1 MNALKDIR
9 VKYKILVLA
18 VILLVT
24 MCIIAA
30 VGIFSNWQSK
40 ESVDRMYN
48 QNLMTTQYLN
58 DMTNLSQTIQSDIDY
73 LELNSLSPENQKI
86 LIDELGNYTDRIAA
100 DGEKIRAI
108 DNSDRAQKALDEL
121 ADNTAAFKEG
131 VKASAGLTS
140 SQEDLQKMLKNLSGA
155 KAISAN
161 IAEIAPDNIQQGK
174 LLFEKSDAV
183 YQRTIKIFTIIIL
196 LGLIIGVGAALW
208 IARSIAT
215 PLEAS
220 VNLLDA
226 VADGDL
232 TGELP
237 PGYAERKDEIG
248 TMVVALERMQESLRG
263 VLHDVQTEAEN
274 ITGMV
279 DEVQKLVGEL
289 NDGAQDMS
297 AATEEMAAGMEET
310 AASTSNLQNLTDT
323 ISDNIR
329 SEAAEAKKSEAY
341 TVEVADRA
349 NGLKSNMDQAQKAAA
364 DVYHT
369 TKSSVESAIEAA
381 KIVDNITSL
390 TQDITD
396 IAGQTNLLA
405 LNAAIEAA
413 RAGEHGRGF
422 SVVADEVR
430 KLAEQSQQTAE
441 KIQSLTG
448 RVTSSVQDLSDGANS
463 LLQFM
468 ENNVNEDY
476 KLINKTADQY
486 LADAEYLRK
495 FSSKSN
501 EASQKIATDVE
512 TMNNAM
518 GEIAKATHEEAAG
531 NTTIAEKVTQVAEK
545 ANAILQKVNASQ
557 DGADKLKNQVAKFKV

>member
-1 MNALKDIR
+1 
-9 VKYKILVLA
+9 
-18 VILLVT
+18 

-30 VGIFSNWQSK
+30 VGIFSNRQSK

-58 DMTNLSQTIQSDIDY
+58 NMTNLSQTIQSDIDY

-86 LIDELGNYTDRIAA
+86 LIDELSDHTDRIAA

-108 DNSDRAQKALDEL
+108 GNNDLAQKLDEL

-131 VKASAGLTS
+131 VEASKGLTS

-174 LLFEKSDAV
+174 LLFEKSDAI
-183 YQRTIKIFTIIIL
+183 YQRTIKIFAIIIL

-237 PGYAERKDEIG
+237 PSYADRKDEIG

-323 ISDNIR
+323 ISDNIC

-364 DVYHT
+364 EVYHT

-381 KIVDNITSL
+381 KVVDNITSL

-476 KLINKTADQY
+476 KLINETADQY

-531 NTTIAEKVTQVAEK
+531 NTTIAEKVTQVADK

>member
-1 MNALKDIR
+1 MKDIR

-73 LELNSLSPENQKI
+73 LELNSMSPENQKI

-237 PGYAERKDEIG
+237 PGYADRKDEIG

-531 NTTIAEKVTQVAEK
+531 NTTIAEKVTQVADK

>member
-18 VILLVT
+18 VILLAT

-30 VGIFSNWQSK
+30 VGIFSNRQSK
-40 ESVDRMYN
+40 EFVDRMYN

-58 DMTNLSQTIQSDIDY
+58 DMTNLSQTLQSDIDY
-73 LELNSLSPENQKI
+73 LELNNLSPENQKI
-86 LIDELGNYTDRIAA
+86 LIDELSDHTDRIAA

-108 DNSDRAQKALDEL
+108 DNNDRAQKALDEL
-121 ADNTAAFKEG
+121 ADSTAAFKEG
-131 VKASAGLTS
+131 VEASKGLTS

-183 YQRTIKIFTIIIL
+183 YQRTIKIFAIIIL

-237 PGYAERKDEIG
+237 PSYADRKDEIG

-323 ISDNIR
+323 VSDNIR

-364 DVYHT
+364 EVYHT

-501 EASQKIATDVE
+501 EASQKIAADVE

-531 NTTIAEKVTQVAEK
+531 NTAIAEKVTQVADK

>member
-30 VGIFSNWQSK
+30 VGIFSNRQSK

-73 LELNSLSPENQKI
+73 LELNNLTPENQKI
-86 LIDELGNYTDRIAA
+86 LIDELSSYTDRIAA

-121 ADNTAAFKEG
+121 ADNTAAFKAG
-131 VKASAGLTS
+131 VKATEGLTG

-155 KAISAN
+155 KAISAS

-174 LLFEKSDAV
+174 LLFEKSDEV
-183 YQRTIKIFTIIIL
+183 YQRTIKIFMAIIL

-232 TGELP
+232 TRELP
-237 PGYAERKDEIG
+237 PGYADRKDEIG
-248 TMVVALERMQESLRG
+248 TMVAALERMQESLRG

-279 DEVQKLVGEL
+279 TEVQKLVGEL

-364 DVYHT
+364 EVYHT
-369 TKSSVESAIEAA
+369 TKSSVENAIEAA

-390 TQDITD
+390 TGDITD

-501 EASQKIATDVE
+501 EASQQIATDVE

>member
-18 VILLVT
+18 VILLAT

-30 VGIFSNWQSK
+30 VGIFSNRQSK

-131 VKASAGLTS
+131 VKASAGLTN

-174 LLFEKSDAV
+174 LLFEKSDEV

-237 PGYAERKDEIG
+237 PGYADRKDEIG

-364 DVYHT
+364 EVYHT

-501 EASQKIATDVE
+501 EASQQIATDVE

-531 NTTIAEKVTQVAEK
+531 NTTIAEKVTQVADK

>member
-1 MNALKDIR
+1 VNALKDIR

-18 VILLVT
+18 VILLAT

-30 VGIFSNWQSK
+30 VGIFSNRQSK

-131 VKASAGLTS
+131 VKASAGLTN

-174 LLFEKSDAV
+174 LLFEKSDEV

-237 PGYAERKDEIG
+237 PGYADRKDEIG

-364 DVYHT
+364 EVYHT

-501 EASQKIATDVE
+501 EASQQIATDVE

-531 NTTIAEKVTQVAEK
+531 NTTIAEKVTQVADK